1 MLIDIS
7 YFTLLYSKIVVINYI
22 CICFADFK
30 KKVCL
35 ENSSPMTKTLL
46 IKHIPLP
53 A

>member
-30 KKVCL
+30 KKCIW
-35 ENSSPMTKTLL
+35 KTVLQRQKL
-46 IKHIPLP
+46 H
-53 A
+53 